1 MYAEW
6 SKFIKGHVDLPS
18 VSVYKDFLKELSR
31 TLRRD
36 AEDEHQLF
44 IPITSRAMIHLADKT
59 TQCGLCREAFHLLYL
74 CSTFNLTNP
83 EKKLEMAKQQ
93 AACINCLTV
102 GHKPKDC
109 RSIKR
114 CRTCNGRHHSLLHLE
129 TRISKPAD
137 SNQSQPTTT
146 LLSAIKSAWKQ
157 TNSHNSELPSSL
169 LMTAQFVIKAE
180 SGNRVKIR
188 ALLDT
193 GSSAHFLPIE

>member
-1 MYAEW
+1 MTAVAVLNMKPKMYAEW

-18 VSVYKDFLKELSR
+18 ISVYKDFLKELSR

-44 IPITSRAMIHLADKT
+44 IPIKKKSSRAMIHLADKT
-59 TQCGLCREAFHLLYL
+59 TQCGLCRETFHLLYL
-74 CSTFNLTNP
+74 YSTFNSTNP
-83 EKKLEMAKQQ
+83 EKRLQMAKQQ
-93 AACINCLTV
+93 SACTNCLTV

-137 SNQSQPTTT
+137 SNQLPHCCQPSNRHGSRHIHIIVSC
-146 LLSAIKSAWKQ
+146 LLRY
-157 TNSHNSELPSSL
+157 L
-169 LMTAQFVIKAE
+169 
-180 SGNRVKIR
+180 
-188 ALLDT
+188 
-193 GSSAHFLPIE
+193 